1 MRKQTPAGLLAATAL
16 GGGLLVGLL
25 PAAAAA
31 APVNLIKNPGAEAA
45 AGSNGGVVNVPNWA
59 RINGNFTAVK
69 YGAPG
74 DFPGKKSPGPSTR
87 GKNFFAGGPQS
98 MPGSSVATQTV
109 FLKSGLGRIDAG
121 HEAFTA
127 SGFFGGFGAE
137 SDNAGMEITFEDG
150 QGNQTGDWLLGF
162 QTAAQRH
169 NKTGLFQR
177 QVSAK
182 VPVGSRKVF
191 VQLIFDGSVGD
202 YNDGYIDN
210 VSLVLT
216 SR

>member
-1 MRKQTPAGLLAATAL
+1 MHKKTPASLLAATAL

-25 PAAAAA
+25 PAAATA
-31 APVNLIKNPGAEAA
+31 APANLIKNPGAEAG
-45 AGSNGGVVNVPNWA
+45 AGSNGGVVNLPNWT
-59 RINGNFTAVK
+59 RISGNFTAVK

-74 DFPGKKSPGPSTR
+74 GFPGKKSPGPSAR
-87 GKNFFAGGPQS
+87 GKNFFAGGAQS
-98 MPGSSVATQTV
+98 MPGASVATQTV
-109 FLKSGLGRIDAG
+109 FLNSFAGKIDAG

-127 SGFFGGFGAE
+127 SGFFGGFGSQ
-137 SDNAGMEITFEDG
+137 SDNSGMEITFEDG
-150 QGNQTGDWLLGF
+150 QGNLTADWLIGF
-162 QTAAQRH
+162 PTAAQRH

-177 QVSAK
+177 QVSAH
-182 VPVGSRKVF
+182 VPVGTRKVF
-191 VQLIFDGSVGD
+191 IQLICDGSVGG